1 MNLPPED
8 ELTRSYRSYSEQEL
22 LEIALT
28 YDSLTEQAQTALRAE
43 FERRGLDPPEIPDE
57 PSAPVA
63 EFQKIITVRQYR
75 ELADALAARGALESA
90 GIACFLRDENV
101 VRMDWVWSNLLGG
114 IRLQVREEDRDSAIA
129 ILSEPIPESIHT
141 DGETPF
147 DQPRCPRC
155 GSLNIHYEAIHKR
168 AGMASIILFVPIPIP
183 KRTWHCD
190 DCDAQ
195 WREESRPES

>member
-1 MNLPPED
+1 MDLPRED
-8 ELTRSYRSYSEQEL
+8 ELTRFYRSFSDQEL

-28 YDSLTEQAQTALRAE
+28 YDSLTEQAQNAVRAE
-43 FERRGLDPPEIPDE
+43 FERRGLDPPEILDE
-57 PSAPVA
+57 PSVPVA
-63 EFQKIITVRQYR
+63 EFRKIITVRQYR
-75 ELADALAARGALESA
+75 ELADALVARGALESA
-90 GIACFLRDENV
+90 GIVCYLRDENV

-114 IRLQVREEDRDSAIA
+114 IRLQVREEDRDSAKA
-129 ILSEPIPESIHT
+129 ILSEPIPEMIQT

-147 DQPRCPRC
+147 AQPLCPRC

-183 KRTWHCD
+183 KRTWHCN

-195 WREESRPES
+195 WRVESDPKS